1 MKSNFVKIPQCVF
14 SSDIWKER
22 RIFSKF
28 EALADM
34 YQSADFK
41 SRELTASFRSLA
53 DRWGWCIGKV
63 QRFISTLSRGGYIT
77 VRTDGKI
84 TKIIVSD
91 TPTDTLNDTPNDT
104 PKTRLSKGFQEV
116 TDTPNDTLSDTPTDT
131 ISRAYKNDNILSCLN
146 NDSSLRSESK
156 DKENISSLRSEIKK
170 RENNFVKPTIE
181 EIAEYCREKGY
192 NIDAETFWNF
202 YEAKGWMI
210 GKNKMKN
217 WRAAC
222 ATWVKKRSET
232 MLPQLK
238 LDNSKNKYEENLW

>member
-1 MKSNFVKIPQCVF
+1 MAGTEYVFYEVCPLNKEDEPHPDYPHPENPHTEKRDTENPYPDNPHPENRYAKDIEDIKGEDIILPPYNPPKGEEEKIEREGVF
-14 SSDIWKER
+14 K
-22 RIFSKF
+22 
-28 EALADM
+28 
-34 YQSADFK
+34 
-41 SRELTASFRSLA
+41 
-53 DRWGWCIGKV
+53 
-63 QRFISTLSRGGYIT
+63 
-77 VRTDGKI
+77 
-84 TKIIVSD
+84 
-91 TPTDTLNDTPNDT
+91 
-104 PKTRLSKGFQEV
+104 
-116 TDTPNDTLSDTPTDT
+116 
-131 ISRAYKNDNILSCLN
+131 
-146 NDSSLRSESK
+146 
-156 DKENISSLRSEIKK
+156 
-170 RENNFVKPTIE
+170 KPTIE

>member
-63 QRFISTLSRGGYIT
+63 QWFISTLSRGGYIT

-91 TPTDTLNDTPNDT
+91 TPTDTPNDTPN
-104 PKTRLSKGFQEV
+104 
-116 TDTPNDTLSDTPTDT
+116 DTPTDT

>member
-91 TPTDTLNDTPNDT
+91 TPTDTP
-104 PKTRLSKGFQEV
+104 